1 MKTWPLVPSPGG
13 GLPAATRRNWKQ
25 ASLVRRNAIALQNQ
39 NAVTWGD
46 LGGRQRGYEI
56 RCLDSV
62 DGCVIKVLDIC
73 IVHVHIIIGG

>member
-1 MKTWPLVPSPGG
+1 MGGGGCKISKVTFIYYFVATAVDMLEDVATGSHPGG

-46 LGGRQRGYEI
+46 LGA
-56 RCLDSV
+56 
-62 DGCVIKVLDIC
+62 GCGVMR
-73 IVHVHIIIGG
+73 

>member
-1 MKTWPLVPSPGG
+1 MAAAVDILSKDVATGSHPGG

-46 LGGRQRGYEI
+46 LGAGSGVMR
-56 RCLDSV
+56 
-62 DGCVIKVLDIC
+62 
-73 IVHVHIIIGG
+73 

>member
-25 ASLVRRNAIALQNQ
+25 ASLVRRNAIAFQNE

-46 LGGRQRGYEI
+46 LGAGSGVMVMRH
-56 RCLDSV
+56 DA
-62 DGCVIKVLDIC
+62 
-73 IVHVHIIIGG
+73 